1 MTTTLA
7 RKIVWGTVA
16 LTALLFAFVFIYTGA
31 TWDTVALKN
40 AGLFVLGVVAIASVP
55 AFGAWLLHFG
65 SRYYTLW
72 NK

>member
-16 LTALLFAFVFIYTGA
+16 LTALLFAFVFIYAGA

-40 AGLFVLGVVAIASVP
+40 GGYFILGVTAIASVP
-55 AFGAWLLHFG
+55 ALIVGLIRFGA
-65 SRYYTLW
+65 RYYTPW
-72 NK
+72 SK